1 LGPVGLV
8 VGPHG
13 TFAVDVEDCTS
24 FFVVVAAVEAWYC
37 SYCVESGVDNV
48 VVAGYIVVDDL
59 DAVVEEAPEDQA
71 LEAQE
76 APVVH
81 VPLAAFVEP

>member
-1 LGPVGLV
+1 V

-24 FFVVVAAVEAWYC
+24 FFVVVAAAVEAWYC

-59 DAVVEEAPEDQA
+59 DAVVEEAPEDQEA
-71 LEAQE
+71 PEAQE